1 MTLTA
6 LILQTLSEIGEGALD
21 SFFPAKYPEAKLWR
35 ELLGLDSRH
44 EFSRPTFSVI
54 LSRLQ
59 FAGLVERRG
68 RKRQSIWRLTK
79 AGNMKAEN
87 SKPKPDG
94 IQRLVI
100 FDIPEKERK
109 KRRVIRGELTS
120 LGYSQLQKSVW
131 VGAIP
136 LPKDFV
142 ALLDILNLH
151 GKVHIFSIRERGT
164 LQV

>member
-21 SFFPAKYPEAKLWR
+21 SFFPAKYPEAKL
-35 ELLGLDSRH
+35 SRH